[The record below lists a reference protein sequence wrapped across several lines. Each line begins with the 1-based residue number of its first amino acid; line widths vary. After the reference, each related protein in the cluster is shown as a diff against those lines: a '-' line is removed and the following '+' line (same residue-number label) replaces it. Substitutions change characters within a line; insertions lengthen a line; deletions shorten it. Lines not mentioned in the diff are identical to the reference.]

1 MRAGKTMRASRKI
14 GKMHQNI
21 LVFLKGDAK
30 KAVKDL
36 GDITIA
42 LGEDDAD

>member
-1 MRAGKTMRASRKI
+1 MRATRKV

-30 KAVKDL
+30 QAVEDL
-36 GDITIA
+36 GAISIDFNSDSEG
-42 LGEDDAD
+42 GEQ